1 MAWLNETIA
10 RLLHLTAWDCIGFLG
25 EGLFFGRFLVQWI
38 ATEREKKVTIPV
50 LFWYLSIVGSV
61 VLLVYSF
68 HEKNPVFALA
78 FLLNIAIYLRNLY
91 FVHRKPPVPDPTDLP
106 PADQPQP

>member
-1 MAWLNETIA
+1 MDWLNDMIE
-10 RLLHLTAWDCIGFLG
+10 RLLHLTLWDFIGFVG
-25 EGLFFGRFLVQWI
+25 EGLFFARFIVQWI

-50 LFWYLSIVGSV
+50 LFWYLSIVGSL

-91 FVHRKPPVPDPTDLP
+91 FVHRRPPLPDPTDP
-106 PADQPQP
+106 PAENQ